1 MTRALV
7 VIWLCSFTSALVS
20 RLTDPVLPQI
30 AIDLGVE
37 VRATAL
43 LSTAFALP
51 WALSQPILGPLGD
64 LLGKVRVI
72 LVGLVVL
79 AAASFAGAF
88 APNFGLLFAS
98 RVVCGISAAA
108 VSPVAFAL
116 AADLLSPADR
126 QIGIGRV
133 LAASIFGGLL
143 GAVGAGLLGDWIG
156 WRGVLMVGGGAV
168 VIAALVAPF
177 GFRGVVEM
185 PSAATGLR
193 SAFGNYRIIFA
204 NPRAKICYGAVFLE
218 GITIHGLMPY
228 IAPLLAANGQR
239 RATIA
244 GLVIAGFALGG
255 ATYALSVRRLVNR
268 FRQRTL
274 MIAGGSFAALSLVLV
289 GLEPAWPVQALALA
303 GMGFGFF
310 MLHNG
315 IQIHMLELAPHAR
328 GSAVGMHAFSLFMGQ
343 AMGPVLYGLG
353 IPTIGTL
360 ASTGLA
366 AAIMVGVG
374 VVCARRLPRAVP
386 AVLKPPAA

>member
-7 VIWLCSFTSALVS
+7 AIWFCSFTSAMAS

-30 AIDLGVE
+30 AADLGVE

-43 LSTAFALP
+43 LATAFALP

-64 LLGKVRVI
+64 LMGKVRVI
-72 LVGLVVL
+72 MVGLVVL

-88 APNFGLLFAS
+88 APSFGLLFAS
-98 RVVCGISAAA
+98 RVVCGVSAAA

-133 LAASIFGGLL
+133 LAASIFGGLT
-143 GAVGAGLLGDWIG
+143 GAVGAGLLGDLIG
-156 WRGVLMVGGGAV
+156 WRGVLAV
-168 VIAALVAPF
+168 AGCGVLIAAVMAPF
-177 GFRGVVEM
+177 GFRKVVERHD
-185 PSAATGLR
+185 PASNLR
-193 SAFGNYRIIFA
+193 SAFANYRIIFA

-228 IAPLLAANGQR
+228 IAPLLAAKGEL

-255 ATYALSVRRLVNR
+255 AAYALSVRRLVSR

-274 MIAGGSFAALSLVLV
+274 MVAGGSFAAMSLVLM
-289 GLEPAWPVQALALA
+289 GLQPTWPVQALALA
-303 GMGFGFF
+303 GLGFGFF

-343 AMGPVLYGLG
+343 AIGPVLYGIGLA
-353 IPTIGTL
+353 TIGTL
-360 ASTGLA
+360 AATGLA
-366 AAIMVGVG
+366 AIVMVGVG
-374 VVCARRLPRAVP
+374 LVCGRRLPRALP
-386 AVLKPPAA
+386 AELKPPA